1 MEIDKERYKRNILLP
16 EVGEEGQKKLA
27 ESRVLVV
34 GAGGLGSPVSLYL
47 AAAGVGTIGIADF
60 DRVDVSNLQRQILY
74 REQDIGKAKAE
85 LAAEQLQSRNHSVQ
99 VELYPE
105 GITDENAEEILA
117 ATEVMAPGAYDF
129 RGCICLV
136 DCYNFLDQI
145 GDSETIDRQLKHCNL
160 AVLTKIDLVD
170 ENQIEKVKEKVRE
183 INPVCPITESANGN
197 IDRSFYDMDLM
208 LYKWAECE
216 DTTNSSKNKPKTFS
230 MDFTG
235 EIQKEKLETFLARIE
250 PDVFRVKGFFKVEKE
265 GWEKVDVVGKKRDY
279 APYEPQPKSQLVFIS
294 KIGIA
299 LIREI
304 AAAWEECV
312 GLPMKLNN

>member
-105 GITDENAEEILA
+105 GITAENAEEILA
-117 ATEVMAPGAYDF
+117 KFDV
-129 RGCICLV
+129 IV
-136 DCYNFLDQI
+136 DASDNFPTRYLL
-145 GDSETIDRQLKHCNL
+145 S
-160 AVLTKIDLVD
+160 
-170 ENQIEKVKEKVRE
+170 
-183 INPVCPITESANGN
+183 
-197 IDRSFYDMDLM
+197 
-208 LYKWAECE
+208 
-216 DTTNSSKNKPKTFS
+216 DTC
-230 MDFTG
+230 M
-235 EIQKEKLETFLARIE
+235 KLGK
-250 PDVFRVKGFFKVEKE
+250 PDVYGAICEFAGPIRKPEFGCLWCAWRDSRHDRV
-265 GWEKVDVVGKKRDY
+265 Y
-279 APYEPQPKSQLVFIS
+279 AGGRSIEASFGQ
-294 KIGIA
+294 G
-299 LIREI
+299 R
-304 AAAWEECV
+304 AADWKNAV
-312 GLPMKLNN
+312 H